1 MHEWGLAEL
10 GNCQPTVGGDL
21 NIINRER
28 DRGCGDASCLRRGIS
43 RFSRLATRW
52 VGRHQA
58 RGCVVAKYQIFA
70 GASHRNVVAS
80 IAGIAFTMSQ
90 DDSGHPPA
98 PPRPLPQ
105 HTHTHTT
112 PPRRRPQTSRSR
124 ASRKPSHTTEP
135 VRSETT
141 PLSDNH
147 GAYAFFLFMVRS
159 VGPRGPDPFW
169 QEDHAKP
176 ALCSGQLRRP
186 GEPA

>member
-90 DDSGHPPA
+90 DDSGPPPA

-105 HTHTHTT
+105 HTHTHHTTT
-112 PPRRRPQTSRSR
+112 PPPPDKQI
-124 ASRKPSHTTEP
+124 ARKPQAFPHDRTCALRDHP
-135 VRSETT
+135 PFRQPRSLCVL
-141 PLSDNH
+141 PLH
-147 GAYAFFLFMVRS
+147 GA
-159 VGPRGPDPFW
+159 
-169 QEDHAKP
+169 
-176 ALCSGQLRRP
+176 LCWSARP
-186 GEPA
+186 GSLLARRSLKTCPLLWTAASPG